1 MISVIAMIMVVS
13 IGISPVYA
21 DGFSFSQSNFLF
33 KIQNV
38 IEDIRINLASPVDKI
53 DLIKEFALDKQT
65 IIDTK
70 TKNGERV
77 PLDIE
82 ERRLELIEKTDK
94 ITESVNIV
102 TNIKN
107 ELQNLGEM
115 NEIRIL
121 YSEFE
126 DCKLNCTDQQLQ
138 EFNDKVNSLETWK
151 NKCSGTFDIN
161 DYDYSMNAFE
171 KLTEKCPD
179 LKKFSKNH
187 LKTVVNGD

>member
-1 MISVIAMIMVVS
+1 MIMVVS

-179 LKKFSKNH
+179 LTKFSKNH

>member
-21 DGFSFSQSNFLF
+21 DGFSFSKSNFLF

-38 IEDIRINLASPVDKI
+38 IEDIRINLASQVDQI

-70 TKNGERV
+70 TKNGEKV

-82 ERRLELIEKTDK
+82 ERRLELIEKTDN

-179 LKKFSKNH
+179 LTKFSKNH
-187 LKTVVNGD
+187 LRIAVNGD